1 MDERIREQPRNPHVR
16 ESVLLFLI
24 IVAGTG
30 GELCVT
36 RAMKAIGEVKD
47 FRPMA
52 LLRFIAQAVRV
63 GWMWLGVGLMTLAFF
78 SLLAMLS
85 IENVSFVVPVTAL
98 HYVAGTIGAVLFLKE
113 RITRQRWIGVLV
125 VCLGVTIVW
134 LSRR

>member
-1 MDERIREQPRNPHVR
+1 MR

-36 RAMKAIGEVKD
+36 RAMKTIGEVKD
-47 FRPMA
+47 FQPVA
-52 LLRFIAQAVRV
+52 LLRFIARAIRV
-63 GWMWLGVGLMTLAFF
+63 GWMWLGVALMTLAFF

-98 HYVAGTIGAVLFLKE
+98 HYAAGTIGAVLFLKE
-113 RITRQRWIGVLV
+113 RITRERWVGVLV
-125 VCLGVTIVW
+125 VCIGVTIVW

>member
-1 MDERIREQPRNPHVR
+1 MP

-36 RAMKAIGEVKD
+36 RAMKTIGEVKD
-47 FRPMA
+47 FQPVA
-52 LLRFIAQAVRV
+52 LLRFFARAIRV
-63 GWMWLGVGLMTLAFF
+63 GWMWLGVALMTLAFF
-78 SLLAMLS
+78 ALLAMLS

-98 HYVAGTIGAVLFLKE
+98 HYAAGTIGAVLFLKE
-113 RITRQRWIGVLV
+113 RITRERWVGVLV
-125 VCLGVTIVW
+125 VCIGVTIVW

>member
-1 MDERIREQPRNPHVR
+1 MR

-36 RAMKAIGEVKD
+36 RAMKTIGEVKD
-47 FRPMA
+47 FQPVA
-52 LLRFIAQAVRV
+52 LLRFFARAIRV
-63 GWMWLGVGLMTLAFF
+63 GWMWLGVALMTLAFF

-98 HYVAGTIGAVLFLKE
+98 HYAAGTIGAVLFLKE
-113 RITRQRWIGVLV
+113 RITRERWIGVLV
-125 VCLGVTIVW
+125 VCIGVTIVW